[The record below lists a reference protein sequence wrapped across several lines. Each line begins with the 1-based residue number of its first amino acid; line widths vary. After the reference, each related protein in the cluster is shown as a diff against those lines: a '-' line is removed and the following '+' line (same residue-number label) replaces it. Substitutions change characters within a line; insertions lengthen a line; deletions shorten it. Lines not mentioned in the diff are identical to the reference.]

1 MPGGMLFL
9 TVYMII
15 ATDPIKIAF
24 TPSVSSCKI
33 QVNDEI

>member
-1 MPGGMLFL
+1 MPTSMLFF
-9 TVYMII
+9 TVSMGIT
-15 ATDPIKIAF
+15 TDLIKIAF